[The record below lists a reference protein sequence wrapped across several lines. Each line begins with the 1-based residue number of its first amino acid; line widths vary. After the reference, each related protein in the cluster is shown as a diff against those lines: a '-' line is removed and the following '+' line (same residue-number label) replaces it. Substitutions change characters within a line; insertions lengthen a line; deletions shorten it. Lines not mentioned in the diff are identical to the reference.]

1 MPEVDLLRL
10 VQDGELDAFEARCL
24 ERLESGD
31 LQLAELVAPFE
42 HLEAAA
48 QAARV
53 ATLAQIVLENT
64 DMQSDAAAAVT
75 LARIALTADPRNAEL
90 RQLAVGAYRAAY
102 AGTPGLDGLL
112 AASGLTGA
120 RPARNA
126 LSAVDLCLTLKKGD
140 ALLSR
145 AEDLVVEVIEVD
157 AEHGLCM
164 LRRAGRLTTIPAAE
178 LASRYE
184 RLEPDDFRVLRR
196 LRPQRLGELV
206 QTDPVALVTGVVRAH
221 GGLLDADALKP
232 ELVPRHIVAKDWS
245 RWWSKTRTLLKRC
258 PHVIVE
264 GRAPVLL
271 RYCAEGQTLEDEIWA
286 AFAAQTEPIRWLRT
300 IEAYLREKRQRKET
314 LDNGLLQRFRA
325 HLARHVESVEQRRPA
340 EALAAALVIERLDVA
355 ADPRVG
361 RSDRSKTDATED
373 AAAGGP
379 PTVPDEEG
387 DRPAISMLVRASDP
401 ARLIA
406 GLRDDALWEL
416 ALDALASARPDDGP
430 ACAVHMMTRAP
441 ASMLDRIVAAGLA
454 AGLRDSVQQH
464 IDEALA
470 DPVHHPELIYWLWK
484 RPRHS
489 QELNMP
495 PAEEL
500 FTEIVD
506 ALSALGRT
514 VTTSVQAT
522 RGFRQRMKTALGLRD
537 YAQVHACL
545 QRVPPDRAVTLRRQ
559 LERLDGIGDNA
570 RSRLLKMLREAHP
583 TLWETSVKRLE
594 AWEDPE
600 VLWTTLEGLRRKTE
614 ERDRLVNVT
623 MRENAKRIGEAAAHG
638 DLSENSEYRFALE
651 ERDLL
656 RARLAQINSELAKA
670 RTLEPYQVPTN
681 HVGVGSRVTLC
692 NLTDGARR
700 VMTFLGPFDVDV
712 DRGVYN
718 YLAPVAQK
726 LMGTAVGRRV
736 TLTIDGREV
745 EFEVVTISNGLP
757 AGNPP

>member
-1 MPEVDLLRL
+1 MEL
-10 VQDGELDAFEARCL
+10 VNSGRLDAFEARCL

-31 LQLAELVAPFE
+31 LQLAELIAPFE

-48 QAARV
+48 QAERV

-64 DMQSDAAAAVT
+64 DMQSDPAAAVT

-90 RQLAVGAYRAAY
+90 RQLAVAAYRAAY

-112 AASGLTGA
+112 AAAGLTGA

-157 AEHGLCM
+157 TEHGLCT

-178 LASRYE
+178 LASGYA
-184 RLEPDDFRVLRR
+184 RLEPDDFRVLRQ
-196 LRPQRLGELV
+196 LRPQRLGELI
-206 QTDPVALVTGVVRAH
+206 QADPVGLVIGVVRAH

-286 AFAAQTEPIRWLRT
+286 AFAGHTEPIRWLRT

-314 LDNGLLQRFRA
+314 LDNGLLQRLRA
-325 HLARHVESVEQRRPA
+325 HLAGHVASVEQRRPA

-355 ADPRVG
+355 
-361 RSDRSKTDATED
+361 
-373 AAAGGP
+373 GGGS
-379 PTVPDEEG
+379 PTVPDQEG
-387 DRPAISMLVRASDP
+387 DRPAISMLERADDP
-401 ARLIA
+401 ANLIA
-406 GLRDDALWEL
+406 GLQEDALWKL

-430 ACAVHMMTRAP
+430 ACAVHMMARAP
-441 ASMLDRIVAAGLA
+441 ASLLDRIVAAGLA

-464 IDEALA
+464 IDETLA
-470 DPVHHPELIYWLWK
+470 DPVHHPEPMCWLWK
-484 RPRHS
+484 GPRHS
-489 QELNMP
+489 QELNLP
-495 PAEEL
+495 SADEL
-500 FTEIVD
+500 FTGIID

-514 VTTSVQAT
+514 VTTSVRAT
-522 RGFRQRMKTALGLRD
+522 RDFRQRMRTALGLRD
-537 YAQVHACL
+537 YAQARACL
-545 QRVPPDRAVTLRRQ
+545 QRVPPERAVTLRRQ

-570 RSRLLKMLREAHP
+570 RLRMLSMLREAHP
-583 TLWETSVKRLE
+583 TLWETSVKQLE

-600 VLWTTLEGLRRKTE
+600 VLWTTPEGLRRKTE
-614 ERDRLVNVT
+614 ERDHLVNVT
-623 MRENAKRIGEAAAHG
+623 MRENARRIGEAAAHG

-656 RARLAQINSELAKA
+656 RARLAQINTELAKA
-670 RTLEPYQVPTN
+670 RTLEPHQVPTN
-681 HVGVGSRVTLC
+681 HVGVGSRVTLR

-718 YLAPVAQK
+718 YLAPVARR
-726 LMGTAVGRRV
+726 LMGIAVGRRV
-736 TLTIDGREV
+736 TLNVDGREV
-745 EFEVVTISNGLP
+745 EFEIAALDNGLL
-757 AGNPP
+757 AVGTG

>member
-1 MPEVDLLRL
+1 MPEADLLRL

-42 HLEAAA
+42 RLEAAA
-48 QAARV
+48 QAERV

-64 DMQSDAAAAVT
+64 DMQSDPAAAVT

-90 RQLAVGAYRAAY
+90 RQLAVAAYRAAY

-112 AASGLTGA
+112 AAAGLTGA

-145 AEDLVVEVIEVD
+145 AEDLVVEVVEVD

-164 LRRAGRLTTIPAAE
+164 LRRAGRSTTIPAAE

-196 LRPQRLGELV
+196 LRPQRLGELI
-206 QTDPVALVTGVVRAH
+206 QSDPVALVIGVVRAR
-221 GGLLDADALKP
+221 GELLDADVLKH
-232 ELVPRHIVAKDWS
+232 ELVPRYIAAEDWS

-271 RYCAEGQTLEDEIWA
+271 RYCAEGQMLEDEIWA
-286 AFAAQTEPIRWLRT
+286 AFAGHTEPIRWLRT
-300 IEAYLREKRQRKET
+300 IEAYLGEKRQRKET
-314 LDNGLLQRFRA
+314 LDNGLLQRLRA
-325 HLARHVESVEQRRPA
+325 YLARHVESVEQRRPT
-340 EALAAALVIERLDVA
+340 EALAAALVIERLDQSRDREEALHRDDGV
-355 ADPRVG
+355 
-361 RSDRSKTDATED
+361 SDQE
-373 AAAGGP
+373 AGGP
-379 PTVPDEEG
+379 AV
-387 DRPAISMLVRASDP
+387 SMLRQADDP

-406 GLRDDALWEL
+406 GLRDDALWKL

-430 ACAVHMMTRAP
+430 ACAVHMMARAP
-441 ASMLDRIVAAGLA
+441 ASLLDRIVAAGLA
-454 AGLRDSVQQH
+454 GGLRDPVQQH
-464 IDEALA
+464 IDETLA
-470 DPVHHPELIYWLWK
+470 DPVHHPELMCWLWK
-484 RPRHS
+484 GPRHS
-489 QELNMP
+489 QELNLP
-495 PAEEL
+495 PADEL
-500 FTEIVD
+500 FTDIID

-514 VTTSVQAT
+514 VTTSVRAT
-522 RGFRQRMKTALGLRD
+522 RDFRQRMKTALGLRD
-537 YAQVHACL
+537 YAHVHACL

-570 RSRLLKMLREAHP
+570 RARMLKMLREAHP
-583 TLWETSVKRLE
+583 ALWETSVKQLE

-600 VLWTTLEGLRRKTE
+600 VLWTTPEGLRRKTE

-623 MRENAKRIGEAAAHG
+623 MRENAKRIGEAASHG

-670 RTLEPYQVPTN
+670 RTLEPHQVPTN
-681 HVGVGSRVTLC
+681 HVGVGSRVTLH
-692 NLTDGARR
+692 NLTDGAER
-700 VMTFLGPFDVDV
+700 VMTFLGSFDVDV
-712 DRGVYN
+712 DRGIYN

-726 LMGTAVGRRV
+726 LMGTAVGRRL
-736 TLTIDGREV
+736 TLNVDGRDI
-745 EFEVVTISNGLP
+745 EFEVVTIASGLA